1 EETVREQALE
11 ASPPSRERIGE
22 GGIYEEPGTTG
33 QFEGTLLCVE
43 REVGHPAPTSAGG
56 EAAGCREGFAVLRTP
71 TGTMNLILG
80 DAPARRVSE
89 MLGER
94 VVVMGRY
101 YEDLNAVFVSDIAS
115 QAEHGAAEP
124 LTD

>member
-1 EETVREQALE
+1 PGRVGRLLPAGLLLLAAGRGAAGSEGSVRERALE

-56 EAAGCREGFAVLRTP
+56 EAAGWREGFAVLRTP

-80 DAPARRVSE
+80 DAPAARVSDNP
-89 MLGER
+89 GQR
-94 VVVMGRY
+94 
-101 YEDLNAVFVSDIAS
+101 
-115 QAEHGAAEP
+115 GAG
-124 LTD
+124 